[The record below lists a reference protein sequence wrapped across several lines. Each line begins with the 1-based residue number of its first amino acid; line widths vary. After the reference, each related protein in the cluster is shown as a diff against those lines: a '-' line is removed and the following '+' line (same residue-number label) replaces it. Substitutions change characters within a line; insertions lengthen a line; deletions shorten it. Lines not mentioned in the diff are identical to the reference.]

1 MNWFGWLG
9 REDGTIS
16 VVNTE
21 LLDRET
27 VDNIILQVGTR
38 FPGQKDFI
46 ECLYKVRFDSENQNH
61 WHVFHF

>member
-27 VDNIILQVGTR
+27 VDNIILQVGNR
-38 FPGQKDFI
+38 FPGQKG
-46 ECLYKVRFDSENQNH
+46 YH
-61 WHVFHF
+61 